1 MKNWT
6 EWFDSTAER
15 RAYIK
20 THRKEA
26 KAQGKK
32 FRVLRRSYCT
42 QRCTGR
48 VMYFADLSEG

>member
-6 EWFDSTAER
+6 EWFDSMAER

>member
-1 MKNWT
+1 MKKWT

-15 RAYIK
+15 KAYIK
-20 THRKEA
+20 AQRKEA

-32 FRVLRRSYCT
+32 FRVLRRSYCR

-48 VMYFADLSEG
+48 RMYFADLVIE